1 MNNSRI
7 VFVMLSVLSIGI
19 GHCSENISA
28 RPSIVDHIMA
38 DSVNQIIQPV
48 GLAERLLYD
57 DSPIDKDG
65 GKGGVRGNIG
75 YRVQLFSD
83 NNSRTAKNE
92 ARAKERRVMSRFPQ
106 FRSYVMF
113 KAPYWRLRV
122 GDFKTQ
128 QEAEAAAEDI
138 KRAFPSYGKEIR
150 VVQDRINL

>member
-1 MNNSRI
+1 MSNSRA
-7 VFVMLSVLSIGI
+7 VFSILFAVCAGAAL
-19 GHCSENISA
+19 CDNQA
-28 RPSIVDHIMA
+28 PQPSIVDHIMA
-38 DSVNQIIQPV
+38 DSINKVVQPEQ
-48 GLAERLLYD
+48 LAARLLFD
-57 DSPIDKDG
+57 DTPVEKNEN
-65 GKGGVRGNIG
+65 KGVRGNVG

-92 ARAKERRVMSRFPQ
+92 ARAKERRVMARFPQ
-106 FRSYVMF
+106 YRSYVMF

-128 QEAEAAAEDI
+128 QEANAAAEEI